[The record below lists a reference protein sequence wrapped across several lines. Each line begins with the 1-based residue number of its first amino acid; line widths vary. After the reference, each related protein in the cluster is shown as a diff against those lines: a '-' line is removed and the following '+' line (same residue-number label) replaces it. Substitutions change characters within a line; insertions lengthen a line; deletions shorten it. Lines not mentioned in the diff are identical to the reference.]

1 MVSSKLALV
10 GRHLLYREEEMILD
24 DPLGKTKYY
33 AIRVEF
39 QIGGSPYGHLF
50 LWILIAPVLNKNN
63 LDGHAYLLDKN
74 KHSHSYELITLYQF
88 LS

>member
-39 QIGGSPYGHLF
+39 QVGGSPHVHLF

-63 LDGHAYLLDKN
+63 LDGHVCFVDKIVHAYLLDK
-74 KHSHSYELITLYQF
+74 TLT
-88 LS
+88 LV